1 MKRKSRHSQ
10 KKKTQRIVAS
20 RHVTD
25 NINTNAKEMKFLI
38 KNLQKSLQGQIENST
53 K

>member
-10 KKKTQRIVAS
+10 IKETQRIVAS

-25 NINTNAKEMKFLI
+25 NININVKEIKFLI
-38 KNLQKSLQGQIENST
+38 KNLQKSIQGQIENST